1 MTSCIICGSS
11 LSPNPVISLGKQI
24 YVNTYI
30 SSDNT
35 VQLNPEP
42 LELCVCSNSSC
53 RHLQLSHRA
62 SPDTLFSNYFWE
74 TGTAS
79 TTKNYSYNL
88 CQKVLHRCP
97 NSSTIVEVASNDG
110 TFLKP
115 FQDLGLT
122 VLGVEPAQ
130 NIASLLL
137 LQVFLPYQLF
147 SMIML

>member
-1 MTSCIICGSS
+1 MTSCIICGSR

-30 SSDNT
+30 SSDNS
-35 VQLNPEP
+35 VQFNPEP

-130 NIASLLL
+130 NIASSA
-137 LQVFLPYQLF
+137 VASGIPTISTFF
-147 SMIML
+147 R